1 MSRINELSPCP
12 RFRRHI
18 RKSILYPLE
27 VQPRFLNSY
36 IGRFRNHH
44 YCSRGL
50 SSSTRSHHF
59 WKGGWLPGILY
70 LVDSLMV
77 QNPSFSGRMSE
88 TLNFLPWNNHP
99 SVVSTNLPSINCM
112 KRNPAGR
119 LGKLLVHIKMCWLK
133 PGGSSLTL
141 ASYIEGWFLIHQS
154 PEEMAPFQA
163 PNFVLRVGPF
173 QHHPG
178 HKNWTTTCKLD
189 LKEGRTAKAGG
200 VPPLRKKKWP
210 NVIRTNLFPQ
220 TLATA
225 PAARCAMMS
234 CSVSSEAPGGSG
246 LAGGAGGR
254 HQSCRLLAE
263 SHVCFLAPWR
273 ITWMVGVAPG
283 DFSSFLIFTFHTK
296 KYHPNWKRLWII
308 GHECQK
314 NMLKGDDLM
323 IQVDRSSKNK
333 CLPITVMIN
342 IRLEWKTPTTV
353 WNRW

>member
-1 MSRINELSPCP
+1 MSPINELSPCS

-27 VQPRFLNSY
+27 VQPRFVNSY

-44 YCSRGL
+44 YCIRGL

-88 TLNFLPWNNHP
+88 TLNFLTWNNHP

-133 PGGSSLTL
+133 PRGSSLTL

-178 HKNWTTTCKLD
+178 RKNWTSTCKLD
-189 LKEGRTAKAGG
+189 LKEGGTAKAGG
-200 VPPLRKKKWP
+200 VPPLRKK
-210 NVIRTNLFPQ
+210 NGQMSFASNLFPQ

-234 CSVSSEAPGGSG
+234 CSASSEAPGGSG

-263 SHVCFLAPWR
+263 SHVFFGPMENQLDGGCS
-273 ITWMVGVAPG
+273 TWG
-283 DFSSFLIFTFHTK
+283 FSLFGIFTFEK
-296 KYHPNWKRLWII
+296 KKTNSLRGKRLWII

-314 NMLKGDDLM
+314 T
-323 IQVDRSSKNK
+323 
-333 CLPITVMIN
+333 C
-342 IRLEWKTPTTV
+342 
-353 WNRW
+353 